1 MKSIKMKLFDFKN
14 RHNLSLEIIQKM
26 LEEYANSGPDQARSH
41 FMAKYNIS
49 EHVFYRA
56 RDFGVICRLVDSKT
70 TKRILAK
77 AQFNCHEHG
86 DKSGRSKKHGDK
98 LLQERKDFFNS
109 FTDSDIAQ
117 IMYFYA
123 TGYQLSFIADLYYTG
138 EGTIK
143 LLLAKGIITHCN
155 DENKILD
162 NIDSRL
168 KQNGSSLTAIFEWWY
183 KKTHK

>member
-1 MKSIKMKLFDFKN
+1 MKSIKKKLVEFN
-14 RHNLSLEIIQKM
+14 YRHNLSLETIQKM

-109 FTDSDIAQ
+109 FTDSNIAQ

-123 TGYQLSFIADLYYTG
+123 TGYQLSFIANLYYTG

-143 LLLAKGIITHCN
+143 LLLAKGIITYCTSQE
-155 DENKILD
+155 DILSA
-162 NIDSRL
+162 IDSRL
-168 KQNGSSLTAIFEWWY
+168 KKNGSSLKAIFEWY
-183 KKTHK
+183 EKKCK